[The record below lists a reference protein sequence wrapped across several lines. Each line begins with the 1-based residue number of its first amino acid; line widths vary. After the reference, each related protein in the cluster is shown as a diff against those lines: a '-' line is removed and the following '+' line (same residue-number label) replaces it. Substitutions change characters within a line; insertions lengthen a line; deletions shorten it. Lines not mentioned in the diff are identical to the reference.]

1 MSYAIIRNEKYTS
14 RNCNCIYRH
23 NERKNTNYLNKDINK
38 QNSINNYS
46 IKTCNTTYLN
56 RFNQLKKEY
65 NLKGQIKKTSNI
77 LCEYVITSD
86 KEFFESIGEE
96 ETKRY
101 FETAYKFVASYKNL
115 GEEFIVSAKVHMD
128 ENCPHMHLTFIP
140 VVHKTDLKSG
150 KEINKICCSDFW
162 KGKDSYKR
170 LQDSFYNYM
179 IKSGFDLERGKEDR
193 ERKHILTKDYKELVN
208 YEVKELF
215 EETKNLENEVVTNDI
230 NILRENYKRVIRKF
244 NTIAKRYTRVKS
256 IVEDTIYKTE
266 QVQNENT
273 ILIEENERLDKENSL
288 LKSYIYRT
296 KQWIS
301 AFTNWSIE
309 RVEHLLN
316 DFFHKM
322 EK

>member
-1 MSYAIIRNEKYTS
+1 
-14 RNCNCIYRH
+14 
-23 NERKNTNYLNKDINK
+23 
-38 QNSINNYS
+38 
-46 IKTCNTTYLN
+46 
-56 RFNQLKKEY
+56 
-65 NLKGQIKKTSNI
+65 
-77 LCEYVITSD
+77 
-86 KEFFESIGEE
+86 
-96 ETKRY
+96 
-101 FETAYKFVASYKNL
+101 
-115 GEEFIVSAKVHMD
+115 
-128 ENCPHMHLTFIP
+128 
-140 VVHKTDLKSG
+140 
-150 KEINKICCSDFW
+150 
-162 KGKDSYKR
+162 
-170 LQDSFYNYM
+170 M